1 MMYDGSDRKEIH
13 MSIETIKKLR
23 AETGAGIQACKEA
36 LDQSKG
42 DFDEALRILKDRA
55 QAKSSGTRVASKG
68 LCRIKDTGDEA
79 IVFEVNAETDF
90 AASNPH
96 YLSLLDTLSDMLSR
110 SNAITVKQALSVT
123 EDGKTVSTLIDN
135 ASSVVSESLT
145 LRRFYRIR
153 KQPDQ
158 TFGIHVHGGGKVIGL
173 VIMKDASRGLAD
185 KLAMHVVAM
194 TPQHVDRLSLDE
206 ETLDYER
213 FMLEK
218 TQGPVTDDAFL
229 VHLKS
234 ICLLDQNDIR
244 KPSLTVREV
253 LARENTEVIDF
264 FRIETG
270 QGIENKLNCR
280 LDIPC
285 DGSKITV
292 MRVTSA

>member
-1 MMYDGSDRKEIH
+1 

-36 LDQSKG
+36 LEQAKG
-42 DFDEALRILKDRA
+42 DIDEAVRILKESA

-68 LCRIKDTGDEA
+68 LCRIKDIGDEA

-96 YLSLLDTLSDMLSR
+96 YLSLLDNLSDMLSR
-110 SNAITVKQALSVT
+110 SDAITVKQALSVT
-123 EDGKTVSTLIDN
+123 EDERSVSTLIDS
-135 ASSVVSESLT
+135 ASSIVSESLA

-158 TFGIHVHGGGKVIGL
+158 TFGIHIHAGGKVIGL
-173 VIMKDASRGLAD
+173 VIVKAASRGLAD

-194 TPQHVDRLSLDE
+194 TPQHVDRLSLDK

-229 VHLKS
+229 DHLKS
-234 ICLLDQNDIR
+234 VSLLDQNDIR
-244 KPSLTVREV
+244 EPSLTVRDV

-292 MRVTSA
+292 MPVTST

>member
-1 MMYDGSDRKEIH
+1 

-36 LDQSKG
+36 LEQAKG
-42 DFDEALRILKDRA
+42 DIDEAVRILKESA

-68 LCRIKDTGDEA
+68 LCRIKDIGDEA

-96 YLSLLDTLSDMLSR
+96 YLSLLDNLSDMLSR
-110 SNAITVKQALSVT
+110 SDAITVKQALSVT
-123 EDGKTVSTLIDN
+123 EDERSVSTLIDS
-135 ASSVVSESLT
+135 ASSIVSESLT

-158 TFGIHVHGGGKVIGL
+158 TFGIHIHAGGKVIGL
-173 VIMKDASRGLAD
+173 VIVKAASRGLAD

-194 TPQHVDRLSLDE
+194 TPQHVDRLSLDK

-229 VHLKS
+229 DHLKS
-234 ICLLDQNDIR
+234 VSLLDQNDIR
-244 KPSLTVREV
+244 EPSLTVRDV

-292 MRVTSA
+292 MPVTST